1 MYLPHMEEND
11 LLRKWRL
18 ILGKQADPEHEVG
31 LGEGELGM
39 DGVLDALYDSD
50 RDRGLGSSSPHVN
63 RWLGDIRTYFPAS
76 AVQLLQKDAL
86 ERLGLEEMLLEPEL
100 LETIEPDVDL
110 VSTLLS
116 LQSIMPSRT
125 RETARAVVQAL
136 VEKLEKQLRNPLR
149 EAIKGSLN
157 RAVRNRRPK
166 LQEID
171 WHATIRANLK
181 HYQRDYKT
189 VIPERLIG
197 HGRRS
202 QKLKHVILLVDQS
215 GSMASSVVYSS
226 IIGSIMASL
235 RSIRTH
241 MVVFDTSVV
250 DLTEKLD
257 DPVDLLFAAQL
268 GGGTHINRALQYAQQ
283 LITNPLDTIV
293 VLISDLMEGGPEN
306 QMLRTL
312 QQLQQSGLQFYS
324 LLALNDKGAPAF
336 DHKIAGKMAGMGIP
350 SFACTPDQF
359 PDLMASA
366 IRKEAIHQWL
376 GRKGI
381 VAKY

>member
-1 MYLPHMEEND
+1 MENTN

-18 ILGKQADPEHEVG
+18 ILGNQSDPEQEVG
-31 LGEGELGM
+31 LDEAELGM
-39 DGVLDALYDSD
+39 DGVLEALYDSD

-63 RWLGDIRTYFPAS
+63 RWLGDIRTYFPAP

-116 LQSIMPSRT
+116 LQQVMPSRT
-125 RETARAVVQAL
+125 RETAREVVRAL
-136 VEKLEKQLRNPLR
+136 VEKLEKQLRNPLQ

-157 RAVRNRRPK
+157 RAVRNRRPR

-181 HYQRDYKT
+181 HYQHEYKT
-189 VIPERLIG
+189 IIPERLIG

-306 QMLRTL
+306 QMLRTV

-324 LLALNDKGAPAF
+324 LLALNDRGAPAF
-336 DHKIAGKMAGMGIP
+336 DHKIAAKMAGMGIP
-350 SFACTPDQF
+350 SFACTPEHF

-366 IRKEAIHQWL
+366 IRKEAIHNWL

-381 VAKY
+381 VTKY

>member
-1 MYLPHMEEND
+1 MEKDTHD

-18 ILGKQADPEHEVG
+18 ILGKQADPEQSVA
-31 LGEGELGM
+31 LGESELGM

-63 RWLGDIRTYFPAS
+63 RWLGDIRTYFPAP

-116 LQSIMPSRT
+116 LQSVMPSRT
-125 RETARAVVQAL
+125 RETAREVVRAL
-136 VEKLEKQLRNPLR
+136 VEKLEKQLRNPLQ
-149 EAIKGSLN
+149 EAIKGSLS
-157 RAVRNRRPK
+157 RAVRNRRPR

-181 HYQRDYKT
+181 HYQQDYKT

-202 QKLKHVILLVDQS
+202 QKLKHVVLLVDQS

-235 RSIRTH
+235 RSLRTH

-293 VLISDLMEGGPEN
+293 VLISDLMEGGPEE
-306 QMLRTL
+306 QMLRTV

-366 IRKEAIHQWL
+366 IRKEAVHNWL